1 MANDI
6 IKLRLLFFS
15 NDSVRVHICNIYAQA
30 IN

>member
-6 IKLRLLFFS
+6 IKLWLLFFS
-15 NDSVRVHICNIYAQA
+15 NGSVRVHICNIYAQA